1 MRPAMKAH
9 AIIVEG
15 GYMKPVRWG
24 ILSTANIGVEKVIP
38 GMLKS
43 KNIEIVAIASRDK
56 KRAAAAAKKLGIAHS
71 YGSYEELLADP
82 TIEAIYNP
90 LPNHLHVPLT
100 MMAAKAG
107 KHVLCEKPIAITAK
121 EANKLLKAP
130 SDVLIQEA
138 FMVRHNPQWIEIR
151 KRIAKGEIGRV
162 LAVHMLFSYHL
173 VDPKNVRN
181 LADIGGGGLLDIG
194 CYPITIA
201 RFVLGAEPLRVTG
214 TFERDPKFKTD
225 RLMSGLAD
233 FGEGRHLSFVVS
245 TQGASYQ
252 RTVIL
257 GEFGTIEVDIPVN
270 APPDQPNRFT
280 VSVTGKKPKIV
291 EMPVVDQYQ
300 LQAEDFGRAI
310 RKKTKAPYDV
320 ADAVQ
325 NMNIL
330 DAFFRAESS
339 GKWEKVKK

>member
-1 MRPAMKAH
+1 
-9 AIIVEG
+9 
-15 GYMKPVRWG
+15 MKPVRWG

-43 KNIEIVAIASRDK
+43 KDIEIVAIASRDK
-56 KRAAAAAKKLGIAHS
+56 RRAAAAAKKLGIAHS

-100 MMAAKAG
+100 LMAAKAG

-121 EANKLLKAP
+121 EAKKLLKAP

-162 LAVHMLFSYHL
+162 LAVHMMFSYHL

-214 TFERDPKFKTD
+214 TFDRDPKFKTD

-233 FGEGRHLSFVVS
+233 FGEGRHLSFVIS

>member
-1 MRPAMKAH
+1 
-9 AIIVEG
+9 
-15 GYMKPVRWG
+15 MKPVRWG

-43 KNIEIVAIASRDK
+43 KDIEIVAIASRDK

-100 MMAAKAG
+100 LMAAKAG

-121 EANKLLKAP
+121 EAKKLLKAP

-138 FMVRHNPQWIEIR
+138 FMVRHNPQWIEVR

-173 VDPKNVRN
+173 VDPNNVRN

-214 TFERDPKFKTD
+214 TFDRDPKFKTD

-245 TQGASYQ
+245 TQGGSYQ

-280 VSVTGKKPKIV
+280 VSVTGKKPKVV

-325 NMNIL
+325 NMKIL

-339 GKWEKVKK
+339 GKWEKVEK

>member
-1 MRPAMKAH
+1 
-9 AIIVEG
+9 
-15 GYMKPVRWG
+15 MKPVRWG
-24 ILSTANIGVEKVIP
+24 VLSTANIGVEKVIP

-43 KNIEIVAIASRDK
+43 KDIEIVAIASRDK
-56 KRAAAAAKKLGIAHS
+56 KRAAAAAQKLGIAHS

-100 MMAAKAG
+100 LMAAKAG

-121 EANKLLKAP
+121 EAKKLLKAP
-130 SDVLIQEA
+130 SNVLIQEA

-151 KRIAKGEIGRV
+151 KRLAKGEIGRV

-194 CYPITIA
+194 CYPITLA
-201 RFVLGAEPLRVTG
+201 RFVLDAEPLRVTG
-214 TFERDPKFKTD
+214 TFDRDPKFKTD

-280 VSVTGKKPKIV
+280 VSVTGKKPKVV

-320 ADAVQ
+320 ADAVH
-325 NMNIL
+325 NMKIL

-339 GKWEKVKK
+339 GKWEKVKN

>member
-1 MRPAMKAH
+1 MKTH
-9 AIIVEG
+9 WVVVNG

-43 KNIEIVAIASRDK
+43 KDIEIVAIASRDK
-56 KRAAAAAKKLGIAHS
+56 RRAAAAAKRLGIAHS

-90 LPNHLHVPLT
+90 LPNHLHVPMTL
-100 MMAAKAG
+100 MAAKAG

-121 EANKLLKAP
+121 EAKKLLKAP

-162 LAVHMLFSYHL
+162 LAVHMMFSYHL

-214 TFERDPKFKTD
+214 TFDRDPKFKTD

>member
-1 MRPAMKAH
+1 
-9 AIIVEG
+9 
-15 GYMKPVRWG
+15 MKPVRWG

-43 KNIEIVAIASRDK
+43 KDIEIVAIASRDK
-56 KRAAAAAKKLGIAHS
+56 RRAAAAAKRLGIAHS

-90 LPNHLHVPLT
+90 LPNHLHVPMTL
-100 MMAAKAG
+100 MAAKAG

-121 EANKLLKAP
+121 EAKKLLKAP

-162 LAVHMLFSYHL
+162 LAVHMMFSYHL

-214 TFERDPKFKTD
+214 TFDRDPKFKTD